1 MTVPVLADENV
12 DHRVVHRLEHYGIDV
27 EHVDYASEL
36 DKGCADSRIAA
47 YSRETGRVVL
57 TNDDDF
63 LTAFDSSDFTGVLFI
78 NDESLSASS
87 VADIVSETLAA
98 VDDPDGRVFYVS
110 ENWL

>member
-27 EHVDYASEL
+27 EHVDFAAEL
-36 DKGCADSRIAA
+36 QKGCSDVRIAE

-63 LTAFDSSDFTGVLFI
+63 LKAFDSSDLAGVLFVE
-78 NDESLSASS
+78 DESLPPSS
-87 VADIVSETLAA
+87 VADIVSEILGA
-98 VDDPDGRVFYVS
+98 VNDPDGRVFYVS
-110 ENWL
+110 DNWI

>member
-27 EHVDYASEL
+27 EHVDFAAEL
-36 DKGCADSRIAA
+36 EKGCSDSRIAE

-63 LTAFDSSDFTGVLFI
+63 LRTFDSGDLAGILFI
-78 NDESLSASS
+78 EDESLSPSS
-87 VADIVSETLAA
+87 VADIVSEILGAI
-98 VDDPDGRVFYVS
+98 DDPQGRVFYVS
-110 ENWL
+110 GNWL